1 MKHISFIIA
10 LGLTVSLFSFSANA
24 EDLNQIFGRVNKYVS
39 DKNYP
44 KAMEELGWARKE
56 IEKLNN
62 DQLKSFFPD
71 ELAGYKGLK
80 LETNSVF
87 GINNVERAYKGK
99 DGSEIKVS
107 LTGGTGGAGAGAG
120 FGQLAALGGMAAMMQ
135 GQNDGSETFRLDG
148 RTANLQ
154 LEEGGGSGELTVFLN
169 SGSILKLEM
178 SNKATSDAL
187 KGFAGAIKVNE
198 LDSYLGGSR

>member
-1 MKHISFIIA
+1 MPRTSIRF
-10 LGLTVSLFSFSANA
+10 L
-24 EDLNQIFGRVNKYVS
+24 
-39 DKNYP
+39 
-44 KAMEELGWARKE
+44 EELINTLMIKIIPRPWKSWAGLERKSRSS
-56 IEKLNN
+56 ITISS
-62 DQLKSFFPD
+62 KSFFPD

-154 LEEGGGSGELTVFLN
+154 LERAGGSELTVFLN

-187 KGFAGAIKVNE
+187 KGFASAIKVND
-198 LDSYLGGSR
+198 LDGYLGETR